1 MAPAGLLHPQTDVAL
16 ELVEGDIYNGQYR
29 PNASDRQLQSR
40 EQISAVWPEQPSYDN
55 LHVFITLPPGG
66 ERITFVTPPLS
77 THMLVFRQA
86 RPQVRCFSSFLN
98 ILRCHLL
105 RASVLFYYFIFFA
118 LSQLRMLES
127 GCPNLILE
135 MMDEVNGRKY
145 YRRSQESQKVSN

>member
-1 MAPAGLLHPQTDVAL
+1 MLKVGTVSIVDLH
-16 ELVEGDIYNGQYR
+16 
-29 PNASDRQLQSR
+29 
-40 EQISAVWPEQPSYDN
+40 
-55 LHVFITLPPGG
+55 
-66 ERITFVTPPLS
+66 LS
-77 THMLVFRQA
+77 K
-86 RPQVRCFSSFLN
+86 VRCSSSFLN

-105 RASVLFYYFIFFA
+105 RASVLFYCFIFFA

>member
-1 MAPAGLLHPQTDVAL
+1 MLKVGTVSIVDLH
-16 ELVEGDIYNGQYR
+16 
-29 PNASDRQLQSR
+29 
-40 EQISAVWPEQPSYDN
+40 
-55 LHVFITLPPGG
+55 
-66 ERITFVTPPLS
+66 LS
-77 THMLVFRQA
+77 K
-86 RPQVRCFSSFLN
+86 VRCFSSFLN

-105 RASVLFYYFIFFA
+105 WASVLFYYLIFFA

>member
-1 MAPAGLLHPQTDVAL
+1 MANIGPMPAINNYVNYSHGNESVPYGLSNLATTTSMCLLLHRLVVSAL
-16 ELVEGDIYNGQYR
+16 HLL
-29 PNASDRQLQSR
+29 PLPFQLIWSK
-40 EQISAVWPEQPSYDN
+40 
-55 LHVFITLPPGG
+55 
-66 ERITFVTPPLS
+66 
-77 THMLVFRQA
+77 
-86 RPQVRCFSSFLN
+86 VRCFSSFLN
-98 ILRCHLL
+98 ILRCYLL